1 MVYAVRIKMNGQK
14 TPPQKR
20 RWVSILLY
28 VTGILVVLL
37 VAGYFIG
44 NAVIRH
50 KTDEALRTLP
60 PTWQVSYTSLRANIL
75 TGSLVIHGLEARFM
89 PEKAQPEKAR
99 REKAQPGQAHIHE
112 FSADRLAI
120 GGIHLLELLTHHRLR
135 IRSIDVDGVS
145 ASLDEYLLEKDTSLP
160 AIHLPFTE
168 ALIDRLTLTGLTV
181 KGGEK
186 EKKGWSMKGS
196 LELDSVRMVNPTEGP
211 TVGAVRMLVE
221 KATYPIPGTEET
233 AHLQHLELD
242 SRKRLLR
249 LDSLQ
254 ITPNLDREEIGR
266 IRGHQVDVVKA
277 SSEGI
282 DVKNLDVMALLQ
294 HQLIAD
300 EISIGSSKLH
310 VFRDRRLPLE
320 PGEKAMPVEG
330 LESMPLSLRVKRLKM
345 GMTTFAYE
353 EFPKKGNQTGTM
365 TIYRM
370 TGALAPLIN
379 KPVNGDPAY
388 ITMTSEG
395 SVMNSGSVTAT
406 TKMPLHK
413 GYPYVVEGAFHE
425 LDVTKLNNPAENLGG
440 LHLESGM
447 LNSLA
452 FWFEMND
459 EKATGHIVGE
469 YHDLIVDKLKGN
481 SDDKKVDKMKSFA
494 LKKFIIPKDKDKSL
508 PVSKRTGKVDYKR
521 DKERYF
527 SYYLLHSLLV
537 GVKSSFS
544 LGFLLPG

>member
-1 MVYAVRIKMNGQK
+1 MNEQ
-14 TPPQKR
+14 TAPPQKR
-20 RWVSILLY
+20 RWVSILLFI
-28 VTGILVVLL
+28 TGILVILL

-50 KTDEALRTLP
+50 KMDQALRSLP
-60 PTWQVSYTSLRANIL
+60 PTWQVAYNSLQVNIL
-75 TGSLVIHGLEARFM
+75 TGSLVIHGLKARFM
-89 PEKAQPEKAR
+89 PEKAQQEKARPEKDQPEKDQPEKA
-99 REKAQPGQAHIHE
+99 HVHE
-112 FSADRLAI
+112 FSVDRLAV
-120 GGIHLLELLTHHRLR
+120 GGIHLLELLIHHRLR
-135 IRSIDVDGVS
+135 IRSIDVDGIS

-168 ALIDRLTLTGLTV
+168 VLIDRLTLTGLTI

-186 EKKGWSMKGS
+186 EKKGWSVKGS
-196 LELDSVRMVNPTEGP
+196 LELDSVTEGTNVEGKVEP
-211 TVGAVRMLVE
+211 TAGAVRMLVE
-221 KATYPIPGTEET
+221 KATYPIPGMEET
-233 AHLQHLELD
+233 ARLQHLELD

-254 ITPNLDREEIGR
+254 ITPNMDREEIGR

-277 SSEGI
+277 TSEGI

-300 EISIGSSKLH
+300 EISIGRSELH

-320 PGEKAMPVEG
+320 PGEKALPMEG
-330 LESMPLSLRVKRLKM
+330 LKSMPLSLRVGRLKM

-353 EFPKKGNQTGTM
+353 EFPQKGNQTGM
-365 TIYRM
+365 LTIYRM
-370 TGALAPLIN
+370 RTTLAPLIN
-379 KPVNGDPAY
+379 KPVHGDPAY
-388 ITMTSEG
+388 ITMTSQG
-395 SVMNSGSVTAT
+395 SLMNSGSVTAM

-413 GYPYVVEGAFHE
+413 GDPYIVEGAFHE

-459 EKATGHIVGE
+459 EIATGHIVGE
-469 YHDLIVDKLKGN
+469 YHDLVVDKLKGN

>member
-1 MVYAVRIKMNGQK
+1 MNEQ
-14 TPPQKR
+14 TLPPQKR
-20 RWVSILLY
+20 RWDRILLY
-28 VTGILVVLL
+28 ITGILVVLL

-60 PTWQVSYTSLRANIL
+60 PTWQVTYTSLQANIL
-75 TGSLVIHGLEARFM
+75 TGSLVLHGLEASFM
-89 PEKAQPEKAR
+89 PEKAHVHKL
-99 REKAQPGQAHIHE
+99 
-112 FSADRLAI
+112 SVDRLTV
-120 GGIHLLELLTHHRLR
+120 GGIHLLELMTHHRLR
-135 IRSIDVDGVS
+135 IRSIDVNGIS
-145 ASLDEYLLEKDTSLP
+145 ANLDEYLLEKDTSPP
-160 AIHLPFTE
+160 AVHLPFTE

-181 KGGEK
+181 KGGER
-186 EKKGWSMKGS
+186 EKKGWSVKGS
-196 LELDSVRMVNPTEGP
+196 LELDSVRMANPEVQGAEKKGVKEGTGVWGNVEP
-211 TVGAVRMLVE
+211 TAGAVRMLVE
-221 KATYPIPGTEET
+221 KADYPIPGTEET

-266 IRGHQVDVVKA
+266 LRGHQVDVVKA

-294 HQLIAD
+294 QQLIAD
-300 EISIGSSKLH
+300 EISIRSNEVH
-310 VFRDRRLPLE
+310 IFRDRRLPLE

-330 LESMPLSLRVKRLKM
+330 LKSMPLSLRVRRLKM

-353 EFPKKGNQTGTM
+353 EFPKKGHQTGTV

-370 TGALAPLIN
+370 TGTLAPLIN
-379 KPVNGDPAY
+379 KPVNGDRAY

-395 SVMNSGSVTAT
+395 SLMNSGSVTAV

-413 GYPYVVEGAFHE
+413 GDPYVVDGAFHE
-425 LDVTKLNNPAENLGG
+425 LDVTKLNNPAENLGK

-452 FWFEMND
+452 FRFEMND
-459 EKATGHIVGE
+459 NKATGQIIGE
-469 YHDLIVDKLKGN
+469 YHDLVVDKLKEN
-481 SDDKKVDKMKSFA
+481 SDDKKVDKLKSFA
-494 LKKFIIPKDKDKSL
+494 LKKLIIPRDKDKSL

>member
-1 MVYAVRIKMNGQK
+1 M
-14 TPPQKR
+14 
-20 RWVSILLY
+20 
-28 VTGILVVLL
+28 
-37 VAGYFIG
+37 AGYFIG

-50 KTDEALRTLP
+50 KADEALRTLP
-60 PTWQVSYTSLRANIL
+60 PTWQVTYTALQANIL
-75 TGSLVIHGLEARFM
+75 TGSLVIHGLNARFM
-89 PEKAQPEKAR
+89 PEGAQLGKAQPEKA
-99 REKAQPGQAHIHE
+99 HIHE
-112 FSADRLAI
+112 LSVDRLAV
-120 GGIHLLELLTHHRLR
+120 GGIHLLELMTHHRLR
-135 IRSIDVDGVS
+135 IRSIDVDGIS
-145 ASLDEYLLEKDTSLP
+145 ASLDDYLLEKDTALP

-186 EKKGWSMKGS
+186 EKKGWSVKGS
-196 LELDSVRMVNPTEGP
+196 LELDSVMEGP
-211 TVGAVRMLVE
+211 GVKGNGGMAAGAVRMLVE

-277 SSEGI
+277 TSEGI

-300 EISIGSSKLH
+300 EISIGRSELH

-330 LESMPLSLRVKRLKM
+330 LKSMPLSLRVKRLKM

-365 TIYRM
+365 IIYRM
-370 TGALAPLIN
+370 RGTLAPLIN
-379 KPVNGDPAY
+379 KPVIGDPAY

-395 SVMNSGSVTAT
+395 SLMNSGSVTAT

-413 GYPYVVEGAFHE
+413 GDPYVVEGAFHE

-452 FWFEMND
+452 FSFEMND

-481 SDDKKVDKMKSFA
+481 SDDKKVDKLKSFA

>member
-1 MVYAVRIKMNGQK
+1 MVYAVRIDMNGQK
-14 TPPQKR
+14 TPPPKR
-20 RWVSILLY
+20 RWVSILLFI
-28 VTGILVVLL
+28 TGILVILL

-44 NAVIRH
+44 NSIIRH
-50 KTDEALRTLP
+50 KMDQALRTLP
-60 PTWQVSYTSLRANIL
+60 PTWQVSYTSLGANIL
-75 TGSLVIHGLEARFM
+75 TGSLVIHGLKARFM
-89 PEKAQPEKAR
+89 PEKT
-99 REKAQPGQAHIHE
+99 HVHE
-112 FSADRLAI
+112 LSVDKLAV
-120 GGIHLLELLTHHRLR
+120 GGIHLLELLIHHRLL
-135 IRSIDVDGVS
+135 IRSIDVDGIS

-160 AIHLPFTE
+160 AIHPPFTE
-168 ALIDRLTLTGLTV
+168 ALIDRLTLSGLTI
-181 KGGEK
+181 KGGKK
-186 EKKGWSMKGS
+186 EKKGWSVKGS
-196 LELDSVRMVNPTEGP
+196 LELDSVTEG
-211 TVGAVRMLVE
+211 TDVKGNVERAVGAVRMLVE
-221 KATYPIPGTEET
+221 KATYPIPGMEET

-254 ITPNLDREEIGR
+254 ITPNMDREEIGR

-300 EISIGSSKLH
+300 EISIGSSRLH

-320 PGEKAMPVEG
+320 PGEKALPMEG
-330 LESMPLSLRVKRLKM
+330 LKSMPLSLRVGRLKM

-353 EFPKKGNQTGTM
+353 EFPQKGNQTGM
-365 TIYRM
+365 LTIYRM
-370 TGALAPLIN
+370 RATLAPLIN
-379 KPVNGDPAY
+379 KPVHGDPAY

-395 SVMNSGSVTAT
+395 SLMNSGSVTAM

-413 GYPYVVEGAFHE
+413 GDPYIVEGAFHE

-459 EKATGHIVGE
+459 EKATGHILGE
-469 YHDLIVDKLKGN
+469 YHDLVVDKLKGN

-508 PVSKRTGKVDYKR
+508 PVSKRTGKVDYKH

>member
-1 MVYAVRIKMNGQK
+1 MSGQAAS
-14 TPPQKR
+14 PGKR
-20 RWVSILLY
+20 RWDRILLFI
-28 VTGILVVLL
+28 TGILVILL

-44 NAVIRH
+44 NAVIRK
-50 KTDEALRTLP
+50 KTDDALRTLP
-60 PTWQVSYTSLRANIL
+60 PGWQVTYNTLQANVL
-75 TGSLVIHGLEARFM
+75 TGSLVIHGLEVRFRGAG
-89 PEKAQPEKAR
+89 K
-99 REKAQPGQAHIHE
+99 GHGHE
-112 FSADRLAI
+112 LTVDRLAV
-120 GGIHLLELLTHHRLR
+120 GGIHLLALMIHHRLR
-135 IRSIDVDGVS
+135 IRDIDLDGIS
-145 ASLDEYLLEKDTSLP
+145 ANLDEYLLEKDTSP
-160 AIHLPFTE
+160 PTIHLPFTE

-181 KGGEK
+181 KGSEK
-186 EKKGWSMKGS
+186 EKTGWSMKGS
-196 LELDSVRMVNPTEGP
+196 LELDSVRMANPDGPEGKEGTGTEGNAGVR
-211 TVGAVRMLVE
+211 VGAVRMLVE
-221 KATYPIPGTEET
+221 KATYVIPGTEET

-254 ITPNLDREEIGR
+254 ITPNLHQEEIGR
-266 IRGHQVDVVKA
+266 IRGHQVDVLKA

-282 DVKNLDVMALLQ
+282 DVENLDVMALLQ
-294 HQLIAD
+294 HRLSAD
-300 EISIGSSKLH
+300 EISIRSSEVH

-330 LESMPLSLRVKRLKM
+330 LKSMPLLLRVKRLKM
-345 GMTTFAYE
+345 GTTTFAYE
-353 EFPKKGNQTGTM
+353 EFPKKGTQTGTM

-370 TGALAPLIN
+370 RGSLAPLLN

-395 SVMNSGSVTAT
+395 SLMNSGSVTAT
-406 TKMPLHK
+406 TRMPLRK
-413 GYPYVVEGAFHE
+413 GDPYVVEGAFHE
-425 LDVTKLNNPAENLGG
+425 LDVTKLNNPAENLGK

-447 LNSLA
+447 LNSLD
-452 FWFEMND
+452 FRFEMND
-459 EKATGHIVGE
+459 DKATGQIIGE
-469 YHDLIVDKLKGN
+469 YHDLVVDKLKEN
-481 SDDKKVDKMKSFA
+481 SDDKRVDKLKSFA
-494 LKKFIIPKDKDKSL
+494 LKKLIIPRDKDKSL

>member
-1 MVYAVRIKMNGQK
+1 
-14 TPPQKR
+14 
-20 RWVSILLY
+20 
-28 VTGILVVLL
+28 
-37 VAGYFIG
+37 
-44 NAVIRH
+44 
-50 KTDEALRTLP
+50 
-60 PTWQVSYTSLRANIL
+60 
-75 TGSLVIHGLEARFM
+75 
-89 PEKAQPEKAR
+89 
-99 REKAQPGQAHIHE
+99 
-112 FSADRLAI
+112 
-120 GGIHLLELLTHHRLR
+120 
-135 IRSIDVDGVS
+135 
-145 ASLDEYLLEKDTSLP
+145 
-160 AIHLPFTE
+160 
-168 ALIDRLTLTGLTV
+168 
-181 KGGEK
+181 
-186 EKKGWSMKGS
+186 
-196 LELDSVRMVNPTEGP
+196 
-211 TVGAVRMLVE
+211 
-221 KATYPIPGTEET
+221 
-233 AHLQHLELD
+233 
-242 SRKRLLR
+242 LLR

-266 IRGHQVDVVKA
+266 RKGHQVDVFKA

-294 HQLIAD
+294 HQLTAD
-300 EISIGSSKLH
+300 EISIRSNEIH

-320 PGEKAMPVEG
+320 PGEKSMPVEG
-330 LESMPLSLRVKRLKM
+330 LKSMPLSLRVKRLKL
-345 GMTTFAYE
+345 GTTTFAYE
-353 EFPKKGNQTGTM
+353 EFPQKGNKTGTL

-370 TGALAPLIN
+370 TGTLAPLIN

-395 SVMNSGSVTAT
+395 SLMNSGSVTAI

-413 GYPYVVEGAFHE
+413 GDPYVVEGAFHE

-508 PVSKRTGKVDYKR
+508 PVSKRTGKVDYKH